1 MKLLHKSFPKLQIFI
16 CLCIFFSSCSE
27 ERPVIEDAKF
37 VEFYA
42 RLLIINEMQINDEK
56 HDQLVEK
63 LMQEYQISSEALK
76 QTLKYYNE
84 YPEKW
89 VEILSKI
96 RTRLNEIKDKQRPKS
111 K

>member
-16 CLCIFFSSCSE
+16 FICIFFSWCSDKT
-27 ERPVIEDAKF
+27 PVIEEGQF
-37 VEFYA
+37 VEFYS

-63 LMQEYQISSEALK
+63 LMQEYQISSKELE

-96 RTRLNEIKDKQRPKS
+96 RTRLNEIKEKQRPKI